1 MFAYILIVGSVLTVV
16 VPRDIVAD
24 APRLHAATGGLVADA
39 APTLAY
45 DMDALA
51 AYELGARPP
60 TPARLS
66 YAGYDTP
73 GFDWPELK
81 VAHATAAEIIRDSG
95 DEQTT
100 PNQRR

>member
-1 MFAYILIVGSVLTVV
+1 MFAYILIAGPVLTVV

-24 APRLHAATGGLVADA
+24 APQLHAATGGLVADA

-51 AYELGARPP
+51 AYEPGARSP

-66 YAGYDTP
+66 YSGYDAP
-73 GFDWPELK
+73 GVDWPELK
-81 VAHATAAEIIRDSG
+81 VAHATAADILRDSG

-100 PNQRR
+100 LNPRR